1 MDHLPYP
8 DDAVCPQ
15 VRIPYLA
22 PRAITVYHGDNFV
35 NFPTQAGW
43 VEGKGDWF
51 NCEPSTAAARAQSWL
66 FFGLLRE
73 VIGPTFSETSFIASD
88 DEQKQFVSTKTSLPP
103 LLGKRFRSREPVV
116 RLMFEHPFH
125 FMLVVIITL
134 GTILFKAELRHRLSG
149 TRKKLLSKYRVAMI
163 KAEVEVRSIEG
174 AFPDCDDFHL
184 VCLSIRALLWS
195 LRNAVANQDC
205 TIMKGSTLKLSSSPY
220 LKRLLIERGICPH
233 YLATIEDRS
242 SVVLLHYLAGLY
254 RPIGPHGDCTNQ
266 SCCANILDPSRYK
279 TKHVDD
285 DCECNQVEPNIAE
298 VLRAI
303 DVGEVPVISVSL
315 RGAEVHI
322 DTERAAFDNPYVAI
336 SHVWSGG
343 LGNQRASSLPACQLR
358 RIYHLLRPL
367 VRPLTG
373 VSTTKWREVVKLGR
387 SDSEKDAER
396 GADLPPV
403 TASCVFWMD
412 TLCLPKQKP
421 QRNLAI
427 NQMNRIYAEAQQVVV
442 LDHGIQKVG
451 TDRQE
456 EEILANLVSSAW
468 MSRCWTFQEGRL
480 AQQLL
485 INIDHSLRDPFAVYN
500 QVAKEVATYGPGMGT
515 WSDKLQLRRELASG
529 LYRMRPMKDEK
540 IRSTDLDYFADI
552 WNELVSRTTSR
563 PEDEIKILTLML
575 DLSVNELE
583 SISEDD
589 IRLKAVFRTQ
599 EELPVS
605 FLFAETLSNRGS
617 NDEIWLP
624 ENLTTAIDIWPG
636 CMRKTVDVG
645 IGEPG
650 LILDLASDRCVL
662 MKSTSSLSGR
672 FHNVWIREDDDEQ
685 PDYTISLA
693 FSETVPPQALSNESG
708 ATISAGYLYLFHKS
722 GPLANQTS
730 RFSGRGCRFNI
741 IQEESTYMAVA
752 YDRSFSYIAKLA
764 TDIIDET
771 GRVGPNSQ
779 QMKTIVR
786 DMEVRLRCGT

>member
-8 DDAVCPQ
+8 DDAVYPQ
-15 VRIPYLA
+15 IRIPYLA
-22 PRAITVYHGDNFV
+22 PRAVTVYHGDNFID
-35 NFPTQAGW
+35 FPAQAGW
-43 VEGKGDWF
+43 GEGKGDWF
-51 NCEPSTAAARAQSWL
+51 YCEPSTAAARAQSWL

-116 RLMFEHPFH
+116 RLMFEAPFH
-125 FMLVVIITL
+125 FMFVVIITL
-134 GTILFKAELRHRLSG
+134 GTILFKAELRHHLSG
-149 TRKKLLSKYRVAMI
+149 TRKELLSKYRVAMI
-163 KAEVEVRSIEG
+163 KAEDEVRSIEA
-174 AFPDCDDFHL
+174 AFQDCDDVHL
-184 VCLSIRALLWS
+184 VCLSIRTLLWS
-195 LRNAVANQDC
+195 LRNAVANQDF
-205 TIMKGSTLKLSSSPY
+205 TIMKRSVLELSSSPY

-233 YLATIEDRS
+233 YIATIEERS
-242 SVVLLHYLAGLY
+242 SVVLLHYLAGLD
-254 RPIGPHGDCTNQ
+254 RPIGPHGDCTDQ
-266 SCCANILDPSRYK
+266 SCCAKILDPSKYR

-285 DCECNQVEPNIAE
+285 DCECNPVEPNIAE

-303 DVGEVPVISVSL
+303 DVGEVPVIRVSF

-322 DTERAAFDNPYVAI
+322 DTQRAAFDNPYVAI

-367 VRPLTG
+367 VKPLKG
-373 VSTTKWREVVKLGR
+373 VSTTRWREIIKLGR

-427 NQMNRIYAEAQQVVV
+427 NQMNRVYAEAQQVVV
-442 LDHGIQKVG
+442 LDHGIRKVG

-500 QVAKEVATYGPGMGT
+500 QVAKEVATYGPGMGI
-515 WSDKLQLRRELASG
+515 WSDTLQLRRELASG
-529 LYRMRPMKDEK
+529 LYRMRPMKDER
-540 IRSTDLDYFADI
+540 IRSTELDYFVGI
-552 WNELVSRTTSR
+552 WNEMVSRTTSR

-575 DLSVNELE
+575 GLSVTELE
-583 SISEDD
+583 SISGDD
-589 IRLKAVFRTQ
+589 IRLKAAFRTQ
-599 EELPVS
+599 EELPLS
-605 FLFAETLSNRGS
+605 FLFTETLSDRGS

-624 ENLTTAIDIWPG
+624 QNLTTTIYISG
-636 CMRKTVDVG
+636 CMRKTMDVG

-650 LILDLASDRCVL
+650 LILNLASDRCFL
-662 MKSTSSLSGR
+662 MKSTSCLSGR
-672 FHNVWIREDDDEQ
+672 FHDIWIREDDDEQ

-693 FSETVPPQALSNESG
+693 FPEAVPPQTLSNDRG
-708 ATISAGYLYLFHKS
+708 APISAGHLYLFHKS
-722 GPLANQTS
+722 GPLAFETS
-730 RFSGRGCRFNI
+730 SFSGRGCRYTEI
-741 IQEESTYMAVA
+741 MDA
-752 YDRSFSYIAKLA
+752 
-764 TDIIDET
+764 T

-779 QMKTIVR
+779 QMKPIVR
-786 DMEVRLRCGT
+786 QMEVRLRCGK